1 MVFFIRVAANVRGG
15 NRNIRLRFSSH
26 PTLCELACA
35 TESYFMTAVPQAQSS
50 FQLDAMMLFDEFAL
64 RWVELYS
71 AAQLSTDCQVYA
83 FAKRG
88 VGRPVQDRPPRP
100 EMSRRN
106 VRADREVIP
115 PPGKTVA
122 CIASLKDGTSLF
134 PFSLD
139 ATEDGVLTDIGESAA
154 DEEDACRCRRC
165 APITGPLDALGRHN
179 ARHGDRIRTV
189 FDALDAQQKGYL
201 LFTDLKRAVDA
212 QRRVFI
218 NYSAKALMALA
229 DQDGDGRVSYKE
241 WASFA
246 VSHPA
251 VVDAFFDVF
260 AQLSRRRVPGGSCAH
275 APQASCSSL
284 TTCRLSMEAYE
295 RSRAVL
301 THEEA
306 RLAADAVRLKALRD
320 AWEKSGV
327 GRRKRRG
334 TTAESTRR
342 SWRVHSVLLY

>member
-1 MVFFIRVAANVRGG
+1 MLNDIGGRVAA
-15 NRNIRLRFSSH
+15 
-26 PTLCELACA
+26 
-35 TESYFMTAVPQAQSS
+35 
-50 FQLDAMMLFDEFAL
+50 
-64 RWVELYS
+64 
-71 AAQLSTDCQVYA
+71 
-83 FAKRG
+83 
-88 VGRPVQDRPPRP
+88 
-100 EMSRRN
+100 
-106 VRADREVIP
+106 
-115 PPGKTVA
+115 
-122 CIASLKDGTSLF
+122 
-134 PFSLD
+134 
-139 ATEDGVLTDIGESAA
+139 
-154 DEEDACRCRRC
+154 EEETRCCRRS
-165 APITGPLDALGRHN
+165 APITGRLDALGRHN
-179 ARHGDRIRTV
+179 AWHVDRIRTV

-201 LFTDLKRAVDA
+201 LLMDLKRAVDA

-241 WASFA
+241 WVSFA

-251 VVDAFFDVF
+251 VVDVFFDVF
-260 AQLSRRRVPGGSCAH
+260 AHLSRRREPGGSRDH

-284 TTCRLSMEAYE
+284 TSSRLSMEAYE

-334 TTAESTRR
+334 TTAESACQ
-342 SWRVHSVLLY
+342 SWRVCSVLLY